1 MQQIH
6 LQEKEQFRKLFEQED
21 IDNLEDRIK
30 VLEVFLQIE
39 RHISEQELI
48 KISRQNG
55 ISLPPEFITD
65 TLDLMCLQTYI

>member
-30 VLEVFLQIE
+30 ILEVFLQIE

-48 KISRQNG
+48 KFVKQNG
-55 ISLPPEFITD
+55 VSLAPEV
-65 TLDLMCLQTYI
+65 L